1 MRERDLEALL
11 RFREWEA
18 KCMRQDLKIALN
30 SSLWCSMEVNLTTN
44 FALNLLALLVQK
56 CKC

>member
-1 MRERDLEALL
+1 VRERDLEALL
-11 RFREWEA
+11 RFREWES

-30 SSLWCSMEVNLTTN
+30 SALWCSMEVNLTAN
-44 FALNLLALLVQK
+44 FALTLLAVLVQK